1 MILVTGA
8 SGFLGKHL
16 ARRLSAQGE
25 PVRAL
30 YHNNPPTE
38 TDKALPNIQW
48 QKADLLDVF
57 DVEEVMQGV
66 THIYHCAAIV
76 SFQPSGHQQMLHFN
90 PESTANIVNQ
100 AIEQGITKMVYV
112 SSVAALGR
120 SGAIQK
126 EITEDEEWGESGY
139 NSAYGISKYMAE
151 TEVWRGIGEGLNA
164 VIVNPGIILGEG
176 DFNEGSAEL
185 MKVAFSEFPFYT
197 KGINGWVDVQ
207 DVATILCELMRSEH
221 EAERYIISAGNH
233 SYHEIF
239 TLMARALGKKPP
251 HIHANS
257 FITSLIWRWGKLQ
270 SMFGKRPLIT
280 KETASNAHSTSLYN
294 NKKLLSA
301 LPSFTYTSIE
311 ETIQRMAK
319 SFLNVHNIK

>member
-16 ARRLSAQGE
+16 VRRLSAQGE

-30 YHNNPPTE
+30 YHNNPPSE
-38 TDKALPNIQW
+38 NDKKLPNIEW

-120 SGAIQK
+120 SGAVQK

-139 NSAYGISKYMAE
+139 NTAYGISKYLAE

-197 KGINGWVDVQ
+197 KGSTGWADVK
-207 DVATILCELMRSEH
+207 DVALLLCELMNSEY
-221 EAERYIISAGNH
+221 EAERYIVSAGNY
-233 SYHEIF
+233 SYHQVF
-239 TLMARALGKKPP
+239 TMMAQALGRKPP
-251 HIHANS
+251 HIYANS
-257 FITSLIWRWGKLQ
+257 FITNLVWRWGKLQ
-270 SMFGKRPLIT
+270 SLFGKRPLIT
-280 KETASNAHSTSLYN
+280 EETASNAHSVSLYSN
-294 NKKLLSA
+294 AKLRSA
-301 LPSFTYTSIE
+301 LPAFTYTPIE
-311 ETIQRMAK
+311 ETIQRMAQV
-319 SFLNVHNIK
+319 FLLAKKK